1 MSDIDDALSQI
12 AQIKAQLAVSTRFQG
27 FAPEVL
33 VIGGAVCAGAMLAQ
47 IIWPA
52 RFAGSDL
59 AFVKFWAVVFAGVA
73 VMLTVEAVP
82 RSRRRHGAAADTML
96 TTTLRLLL
104 PFTAAQAVIALVICI
119 YAPGSIWLVPGLW
132 QIVTALA
139 AFSAVPHL
147 PRAIAWAAGWFFA
160 CGTLVLAVAG
170 ARRGLSPWMMG
181 GPFALGYALIGVIL
195 MRPGRDGQTRRE
207 SRRHG

>member
-47 IIWPA
+47 IVWPA
-52 RFAGSDL
+52 HFAGSDL
-59 AFVKFWAVVFAGVA
+59 GFVKFWGVVFVGLA
-73 VMLTVEAVP
+73 VMLAVEAVP
-82 RSRRRHGAAADTML
+82 RSRRRHGAAADTMM

-104 PFTAAQAVIALVICI
+104 PFAAAQGVIAVAICS

-132 QIVTALA
+132 QIITALA
-139 AFSAVPHL
+139 AFSAVPFL

-160 CGTLVLAVAG
+160 CGTLVLVVAG
-170 ARRGLSPWMMG
+170 GRRGLSPWMMG
-181 GPFALGYALIGVIL
+181 GPFAIGYALIGAIL
-195 MRPGRDGQTRRE
+195 MRPGRDGRPQRGGAH
-207 SRRHG
+207 HG